1 VNGLTM
7 MGSCDGGASGLQN
20 CEGKGRLVQSIRR
33 PLDLF
38 DEVTQER
45 SDIRKI
51 SEGEIVLKRRDTRV
65 EPR

>member
-1 VNGLTM
+1 M
-7 MGSCDGGASGLQN
+7 MGSCDGSASGLQN
-20 CEGKGRLVQSIRR
+20 CHCKDSPVQSIRR
-33 PLDLF
+33 QLDLL

-51 SEGEIVLKRRDTRV
+51 REVEIVLKHPDKRV

>member
-1 VNGLTM
+1 M

-20 CEGKGRLVQSIRR
+20 GERQGSPAQSVRR
-33 PLDLF
+33 QLDLF
-38 DEVTQER
+38 DELTQQR

-51 SEGEIVLKRRDTRV
+51 SEVEIVLKRPETRV